1 MRCSFLLRSGPRA
14 DAAVAAVE
22 AYTGIVVHDDRLV
35 IDIGH
40 VGDVHVGDATVVE
53 KCVPSP
59 LPTEKA
65 DAGVAKAVVD
75 ATVKADVR
83 TPVAAVPSVESIIP
97 TPVARSPEHPNGGE
111 YPGSGHPV
119 IAIVVIPSP
128 VPGRPEIAG
137 AGAKGLRVNR
147 QRWRADPNRNSHR
160 NLRGRCWRK
169 RQHQ

>member
-1 MRCSFLLRSGPRA
+1 
-14 DAAVAAVE
+14 
-22 AYTGIVVHDDRLV
+22 
-35 IDIGH
+35 
-40 VGDVHVGDATVVE
+40 VGDVHVSDATVVKE
-53 KCVPSP
+53 SVPSP

-111 YPGSGHPV
+111 HPGPGHPV

-128 VPGRPEIAG
+128 VPGGPEIAR
-137 AGAKGLRVNR
+137 AGAKGLHVN
-147 QRWRADPNRNSHR
+147 
-160 NLRGRCWRK
+160 
-169 RQHQ
+169 

>member
-1 MRCSFLLRSGPRA
+1 MRCSFLLRSGLRA
-14 DAAVAAVE
+14 DAAVATVVAD
-22 AYTGIVVHDDRLV
+22 ARIVVHDDRLV

-40 VGDVHVGDATVVE
+40 VGDVHVSDATVVE
-53 KCVPSP
+53 KSVSSP
-59 LPTEKA
+59 LPAEKA

-83 TPVAAVPSVESIIP
+83 TPVAAVPNVESVIP
-97 TPVARSPEHPNGGE
+97 TPVARCPEHPNRGE

-137 AGAKGLRVNR
+137 AGAKGLHVNR

>member
-1 MRCSFLLRSGPRA
+1 MHCSFLLKSGPRT

-22 AYTGIVVHDDRLV
+22 ADAGIVVHDDRLV

-40 VGDVHVGDATVVE
+40 VGDVNVSNATVVE
-53 KCVPSP
+53 KSVPSP
-59 LPTEKA
+59 LPAEQT

-83 TPVAAVPSVESIIP
+83 TPVAAVPNVESIIP

-111 YPGSGHPV
+111 YTGSGHPV

-128 VPGRPEIAG
+128 VPGTPELPG
-137 AGAKGLRVNR
+137 T
-147 QRWRADPNRNSHR
+147 
-160 NLRGRCWRK
+160 
-169 RQHQ
+169 

>member
-1 MRCSFLLRSGPRA
+1 MRCRFLLRSGPRA

-22 AYTGIVVHDDRLV
+22 ADTGIVVHDDRRV
-35 IDIGH
+35 ID
-40 VGDVHVGDATVVE
+40 

-59 LPTEKA
+59 LPAEKA

-83 TPVAAVPSVESIIP
+83 TPVAAVPNVESIIP

-111 YPGSGHPV
+111 YQGSRHPV
-119 IAIVVIPSP
+119 IAIVVIPTP
-128 VPGRPEIAG
+128 VSGRLEIAG
-137 AGAKGLRVNR
+137 AGAKGLHVNR
-147 QRWRADPNRNSHR
+147 QGWRTDPNRNSHR
-160 NLRGRCWRK
+160 NLRRRCWRK

>member
-1 MRCSFLLRSGPRA
+1 MRCSLLLRSGPRA
-14 DAAVAAVE
+14 DTAVAAVE
-22 AYTGIVVHDDRLV
+22 ADTGMVVHDDRLV

-40 VGDVHVGDATVVE
+40 VGDATVVE
-53 KCVPSP
+53 KSVTSP
-59 LPTEKA
+59 LPAEKA
-65 DAGVAKAVVD
+65 DAAVAKAVVD

-83 TPVAAVPSVESIIP
+83 TPVAAVPNVESIIP